1 MRLFS
6 ALVMALIVLTAS
18 PFHSAEAAAAQSSQ
32 APMEVRISIAGPED
46 LRPLYQMRLTL
57 VRRGT
62 DHVIAVISPD
72 ELRLLRE
79 AGYSTEVLIPDV
91 WAADA
96 ALLTDPAYLDYHDHA
111 DLVAALETIAADHS
125 DIVHIK
131 TIGYSVDGRSILAA
145 KVSDSADL
153 DEDEPEIF
161 FDGATH
167 GNERIGAEVALYLID
182 VLTDEYG
189 IDPAVTSLVDGREI
203 WVVPMVNPDGVER
216 GRRENAN
223 GVDLNRDY
231 GYMWDGWGG
240 SPSPLS
246 QPEIESIW
254 RFALDRRFV
263 FSTSFHSGT
272 EYMSLPW
279 SYHLDAT
286 PDDDAFRFLG
296 TTYDSYTDYGYGQGS
311 HGMYDI
317 HGSSKDAHYGSLG
330 TLAWTIE
337 LSYTKTPPASQIAH
351 YCELNRDAMLFL
363 IEASGRGVG
372 GTVTDAVTGAPVS
385 ATVEVVEVGWPVYAA
400 PLDGG
405 YHRFLLPGTY
415 TLRAWASGYGPA
427 EATGVVVPSDG
438 AVQVDI
444 ALAPL
449 GVKQSYAYRV
459 PLCDVPDPAD
469 AYQNHT
475 LTPWSLGPPDDV
487 ALSMGVGGWIVLDM
501 MDGYMIVDGPGD
513 DLMVHEAAGT
523 AEGFTLY
530 RSEDW
535 KGPWVEIGSSA
546 GTAGFDLAGSGAME
560 LRYLKVADD
569 GDGSSSAPDAGFDL
583 DALTGLNACRDGD
596 ADGWADDA
604 CGGTD
609 CDDADP
615 STSPG
620 ADELCDGEDNDCD
633 GLIDNV
639 DLDGDGFR
647 DAACGGYDCDDA
659 DPDVYPGAPEA
670 CDGKDSNCNG
680 VIPEDEADADGDGW
694 MICAGDCDDTN
705 PEASPGHDEIPDNG
719 IDDDCDG
726 KIDETGGC
734 FIGASLSLDKVYF
747 IW

>member
-1 MRLFS
+1 MRLLS
-6 ALVMALIVLTAS
+6 VLVMTLIVLTAS
-18 PFHSAEAAAAQSSQ
+18 PLYSSEAAAPMGQ

-46 LRPLYQMRLTL
+46 LRPLYRMRLTL
-57 VRRGT
+57 VHRGT
-62 DHVIAVISPD
+62 DHVMALVTPD

-182 VLTDEYG
+182 LLTDEYG

-203 WVVPMVNPDGVER
+203 WVIPMVNPDGVER
-216 GRRENAN
+216 GRRENTN

-246 QPEIESIW
+246 QPEVESIW
-254 RFALDRRFV
+254 RFVLDRRFV

-279 SYHLDAT
+279 SYHYDAT
-286 PDDDAFRFLG
+286 PDDGALRFLG
-296 TTYDSYTDYGYGQGS
+296 SVYDSYTDYGYGQGS

-317 HGSSKDAHYGSLG
+317 HGSSKDSHYGSQG

-337 LSYTKTPPASQIAH
+337 LSISKTPPASQIDH
-351 YCELNRDAMLFL
+351 YCELNREAMLFL
-363 IEASGRGVG
+363 IEACGHGVR
-372 GTVTDAVTGAPVS
+372 GTVTDAVTGAPVP
-385 ATVEVVEVGWPVYAA
+385 ATVEIVEAGWPVNAA

-415 TLRAWASGYGPA
+415 TLRAWASGYVPA
-427 EATGVVVPSDG
+427 EVAGVVVPAAD

-444 ALAPL
+444 ALEPRII
-449 GVKQSYAYRV
+449 KRSYAYRV
-459 PLCDVPDPAD
+459 PLCNVPDPGD
-469 AYQNHT
+469 TYQNHT
-475 LTPWSLGPPDDV
+475 LTPRCLGPPDDQ
-487 ALSMGVGGWIVLDM
+487 ALSMGVDGWIVLDM
-501 MDGYMIVDGPGD
+501 MAGHMIVDGPGD
-513 DLMVHEAAGT
+513 DLMVNEATGT

-535 KGPWVEIGSSA
+535 EGPWVEIGSGA
-546 GTAGFDLAGSGAME
+546 GTAAFDLAGSGATE
-560 LRYLKVADD
+560 IRYLRIEDD

-583 DALTGLNACRDGD
+583 DALTGLNVCRDAD
-596 ADGWADDA
+596 ADGWADEA
-604 CGGTD
+604 CSGTD
-609 CDDADP
+609 CDDLDP
-615 STSPG
+615 ATSPG

-639 DLDGDGFR
+639 DLDGDGYS
-647 DAACGGYDCDDA
+647 DADCGGTDCDDG
-659 DPDVYPGAPEA
+659 DPDIYPGAAEA
-670 CDGKDSNCNG
+670 CDGKDGDCNG
-680 VIPEDEADADGDGW
+680 AIPEDEIDADGDGY
-694 MICAGDCDDTN
+694 MICDGDCDDTN